1 MRRLGRILLF
11 FSLAIPPQALADA
24 VDEVASHL
32 LCQCGHCAY
41 ILGSC
46 GMHSCGS
53 RAKMTERI
61 EKDIASGKDQNTI
74 LQDFAI
80 RYGIKVLATP
90 PAEGFNL
97 LVWILPVLG
106 GGLGLMTVGGVVS
119 ALRKRSPVQPAQPP
133 PKIDSGLLQRVEKE
147 LKKYSQ

>member
-1 MRRLGRILLF
+1 
-11 FSLAIPPQALADA
+11 
-24 VDEVASHL
+24 
-32 LCQCGHCAY
+32 
-41 ILGSC
+41 
-46 GMHSCGS
+46 
-53 RAKMTERI
+53 MTERI